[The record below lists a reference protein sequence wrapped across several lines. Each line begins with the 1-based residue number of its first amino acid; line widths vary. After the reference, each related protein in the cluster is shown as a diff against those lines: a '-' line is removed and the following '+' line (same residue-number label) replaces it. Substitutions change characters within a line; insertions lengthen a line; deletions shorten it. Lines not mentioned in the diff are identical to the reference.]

1 MEKSKEGSK
10 KLLWLMVGLVIL
22 SVSVAGV
29 AVYLVWESNANAPAG
44 EADDKKATSERRS
57 PIFVEIEPFTI
68 NMTNARGASRLLYI
82 GMTFKVGNE
91 VTRDILEEHL
101 PQVRSRLLMQLSDEP
116 VDELT
121 TTEGKRQLADK
132 LVAALQEPPLTE
144 HQPEL
149 ALEEVLFTEF
159 IVQ

>member
-1 MEKSKEGSK
+1 MEKTEGGSN

-22 SVSVAGV
+22 SVSVASV
-29 AVYLVWESNANAPAG
+29 AVYLVWESNENAPA
-44 EADDKKATSERRS
+44 EENKAAGERRS

-68 NMTNARGASRLLYI
+68 NMTNSRGASRLLYI

-101 PQVRSRLLMQLSDEP
+101 PQVRSRLLMRLSDEP

-121 TTEGKRQLADK
+121 TTEGKRQLGDK
-132 LVAALQEPPLTE
+132 LIAALQDPPLTE